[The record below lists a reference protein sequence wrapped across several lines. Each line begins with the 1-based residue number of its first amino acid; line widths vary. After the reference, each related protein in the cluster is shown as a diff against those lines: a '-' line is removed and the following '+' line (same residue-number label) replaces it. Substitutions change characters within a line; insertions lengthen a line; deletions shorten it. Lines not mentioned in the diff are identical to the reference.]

1 MSEPQKL
8 EGPLIQLKG
17 IEKRYQSGEQEV
29 TVLHPL
35 DLCIQAGEMV
45 AIVGASGS
53 GKSTLMN
60 LLGCLDRPSAGQ
72 YLFRGQDTARLDALA
87 LARLRCHH
95 FGFIFQRYH
104 LLPHLDATANV
115 EIPAVYAGTARAERQ
130 QRARALLS
138 RLGLA
143 DRSHHRP
150 GQLSGGQQQRV
161 SIARAL
167 ANGGEVIL
175 ADEPTGAL
183 DSHSGKEVMAILKEL
198 HAQGH
203 TIILVTHDM
212 AVANHADRII
222 TLRDGRVVEDSAQPA
237 KSADQA
243 GRIDTLRDGRVVED
257 SGQAAKSANHADRI
271 DTLRDERAAEENGQD
286 APAAQGTALPQAGV
300 TKAAGKPSK
309 GAIPPHI
316 APAKGSKLGWDR
328 YREAARMAVHAMLA
342 HRMRTFLTML
352 GIIIGIAAVV
362 SVVALG
368 QGARA
373 KVINDINAMG
383 TNTIDIFPGKDWG
396 DEKAASI
403 QTLNERDL
411 DALLGQPYLEGASP
425 QIATSGQ
432 LRYRNKTSTGNV
444 VGVGSDFFRV
454 KGMTLTQG
462 RLFDERD
469 IQSRTAVAVV
479 DGKTIE
485 SLLGKEDPVGQ
496 VVLVGTLPVR
506 IIGVVAQE
514 TGFGR
519 SSQSVSIWLPYSAVM
534 SRLISQNHFSQITIR
549 VKDGIQPA
557 LAEQAAVALLTQRH
571 GVKDFFTF
579 SSDSIIKSVEKTT
592 ATMTLLVS
600 AIAVISLIV
609 GGVGVMNIM
618 LVSVVERTR
627 EIGIRIAV
635 GARQSDILQQF
646 LIEAVMVSLL
656 GGLLG
661 IGLALLIGFVFSL
674 FVESFQMS
682 FSLFSILMAFG
693 CSSLIGILFGYLPAR
708 NAARLD
714 PVEALARE

>member
-1 MSEPQKL
+1 MSE
-8 EGPLIQLKG
+8 PLIQLKG
-17 IEKRYQSGEQEV
+17 IERRYQSGEQEV

-35 DLCIQAGEMV
+35 DLTIEAGEMI

-60 LLGCLDRPSAGQ
+60 LLGCLDRPSSGQ
-72 YLFRGQDTARLDALA
+72 YLFRGQDTATLDALS

-104 LLPHLDATANV
+104 LLPHLNAAANV
-115 EIPAVYAGTARAERQ
+115 EIPAVYAGTSRAERQ
-130 QRARALLS
+130 ARSQALLT
-138 RLGLA
+138 RLGLS
-143 DRSHHRP
+143 DRSHHTP
-150 GQLSGGQQQRV
+150 SQLSGGQQQRV

-183 DSHSGKEVMAILKEL
+183 DSQSGKEVMAILKEL

-212 AVANHADRII
+212 EVASHADRII
-222 TLRDGRVVEDSAQPA
+222 TLKDGRVQ
-237 KSADQA
+237 
-243 GRIDTLRDGRVVED
+243 ED
-257 SGQAAKSANHADRI
+257 SGRKPAAVPVTPTA
-271 DTLRDERAAEENGQD
+271 
-286 APAAQGTALPQAGV
+286 APAGKEGV
-300 TKAAGKPSK
+300 G
-309 GAIPPHI
+309 HD
-316 APAKGSKLGWDR
+316 WDR
-328 YREAARMAVHAMLA
+328 YREAARMALHAMLA

-373 KVINDINAMG
+373 KVIDQINAMG

-403 QTLNERDL
+403 QTLNKRDL

-425 QIATSGQ
+425 QIAAPGQ
-432 LRYRNKTSTGNV
+432 LRYRNKTSSGSI
-444 VGVGSDFFRV
+444 VGVGNDFFRV
-454 KGMTLTQG
+454 KGMKLTNG

-469 IQSRTAVAVV
+469 IQNRAAVAVV

-485 SLLGKEDPVGQ
+485 SLLGKQDPVGQ

-506 IIGVVAQE
+506 IIGVVEEE

-519 SSQSVSIWLPYSAVM
+519 SSQSVNVWLPYSAVM
-534 SRLISQNHFSQITIR
+534 SRLISQNHFSQLTIR
-549 VKDGIQPA
+549 VKDGVQPT
-557 LAEQAAVALLTQRH
+557 LAEQAAIELLTQRH

-656 GGLLG
+656 GGMLG
-661 IGLALLIGFVFSL
+661 VGVSLFIGLLFSL
-674 FVESFQMS
+674 FVESIQMH
-682 FSLFSILMAFG
+682 FSLFSILIAFG

>member
-1 MSEPQKL
+1 MSE
-8 EGPLIQLKG
+8 PLIQLKG
-17 IEKRYQSGEQEV
+17 IERRYQSGEQEV

-35 DLCIQAGEMV
+35 DLTIEAGEMI

-60 LLGCLDRPSAGQ
+60 LLGCLDRPSAGR
-72 YLFRGQDTARLDALA
+72 YLFRGQDTATLDALS

-104 LLPHLDATANV
+104 LLPHLNAAANV
-115 EIPAVYAGTARAERQ
+115 EIPAVYAGTSRPDRQARSQ
-130 QRARALLS
+130 ALLA
-138 RLGLA
+138 RLGLS
-143 DRSHHRP
+143 DRSHHTP

-183 DSHSGKEVMAILKEL
+183 DSQSGKEVMAILKEL

-212 AVANHADRII
+212 AVASHADRII
-222 TLRDGRVVEDSAQPA
+222 TLRDGRV
-237 KSADQA
+237 
-243 GRIDTLRDGRVVED
+243 LED
-257 SGQAAKSANHADRI
+257 SGKPATTTARLPAA
-271 DTLRDERAAEENGQD
+271 
-286 APAAQGTALPQAGV
+286 APAARVNGND
-300 TKAAGKPSK
+300 
-309 GAIPPHI
+309 
-316 APAKGSKLGWDR
+316 WDR
-328 YREAARMAVHAMLA
+328 YREAGRMALHAMLA

-373 KVINDINAMG
+373 KVVDQINAMG

-403 QTLNERDL
+403 QTLNKRDL
-411 DALLGQPYLEGASP
+411 DALLGQPYLEGGSP
-425 QIATSGQ
+425 QIASSGQ
-432 LRYRNKTSTGNV
+432 LRYRNKTSSGSI

-454 KGMTLTQG
+454 KGMKLTSG

-469 IQSRTAVAVV
+469 IQNRAAVAVV

-506 IIGVVAQE
+506 IIGVVEEE

-519 SSQSVSIWLPYSAVM
+519 SSQSVNVWLPYSAVM
-534 SRLISQNHFSQITIR
+534 SRLISQNHFSQLTIR
-549 VKDGIQPA
+549 VKDGVQPA
-557 LAEQAAVALLTQRH
+557 LAEQAAIELLTQRH

-656 GGLLG
+656 GGMLG
-661 IGLALLIGFVFSL
+661 VGVSLFIGLLFSL
-674 FVESFQMS
+674 FVESIQMQ

>member
-1 MSEPQKL
+1 MSEP
-8 EGPLIQLKG
+8 LIRLKG
-17 IEKRYQSGEQEV
+17 IERRYQSGEHEV

-35 DLCIQAGEMV
+35 DLAIDAGEMV

-60 LLGCLDRPSAGQ
+60 LLGCLDRPSRGQ
-72 YLFRGQDTARLDALA
+72 YLFRGQDTATLDALS

-104 LLPHLDATANV
+104 LLPHLDAAANV
-115 EIPAVYAGTARAERQ
+115 EIPAIYAGTARLDRQ
-130 QRARALLS
+130 ARARTLLT
-138 RLGLA
+138 RLGLQ

-183 DSHSGKEVMAILKEL
+183 DSQSGKEVMAILKEL

-212 AVANHADRII
+212 AVASHADRII
-222 TLRDGRVVEDSAQPA
+222 TLRDGRVVEDSGHRATDDNAASPSGAPA
-237 KSADQA
+237 HPLP
-243 GRIDTLRDGRVVED
+243 GDGSQLAPPPV
-257 SGQAAKSANHADRI
+257 
-271 DTLRDERAAEENGQD
+271 GQD
-286 APAAQGTALPQAGV
+286 AQGTG
-300 TKAAGKPSK
+300 AAVRTASR
-309 GAIPPHI
+309 
-316 APAKGSKLGWDR
+316 GWDR
-328 YREAARMAVHAMLA
+328 YREAGRMALHAMLA

-373 KVINDINAMG
+373 KVIDDINAMG

-432 LRYRNKTSTGNV
+432 LRYRNKTSSGSV
-444 VGVGSDFFRV
+444 IGVGNDFFRV

-462 RLFDERD
+462 RLLDERD
-469 IQSRTAVAVV
+469 IRNRTAVAVV

-485 SLLGKEDPVGQ
+485 SLLGQVDPVGQ

-506 IIGVVAQE
+506 IVGVVTQE

-519 SSQSVSIWLPYSAVM
+519 SSQSVNVWLPYSAVM
-534 SRLISQNHFSQITIR
+534 SRLLSQQHFTQITIR
-549 VKDGIQPA
+549 VKDGVQPA

-579 SSDSIIKSVEKTT
+579 SSDSIVKSVEKTT
-592 ATMTLLVS
+592 ATLTLLVS

-661 IGLALLIGFVFSL
+661 IGLALLIGALFSL
-674 FVESFQMS
+674 LVESFQMR

>member
-1 MSEPQKL
+1 MSEP
-8 EGPLIQLKG
+8 LIRLKG
-17 IEKRYQSGEQEV
+17 IERRYQSGEHEV

-35 DLCIQAGEMV
+35 DLAIDAGEMV

-60 LLGCLDRPSAGQ
+60 LLGCLDRPSGGQ
-72 YLFRGQDTARLDALA
+72 YLFRGQDTATLDALS

-104 LLPHLDATANV
+104 LLPHLDAAANV
-115 EIPAVYAGTARAERQ
+115 EIPAIYAGTARLDRQ
-130 QRARALLS
+130 ARARTLLT
-138 RLGLA
+138 RLGLQ

-183 DSHSGKEVMAILKEL
+183 DSQSGKEVMAILKEL

-212 AVANHADRII
+212 AVASHADRII
-222 TLRDGRVVEDSAQPA
+222 TLRDGRVVEDSGHRATDDNAASPSGAQAHPLP
-237 KSADQA
+237 
-243 GRIDTLRDGRVVED
+243 GDGSQLAPPSV
-257 SGQAAKSANHADRI
+257 
-271 DTLRDERAAEENGQD
+271 GQD
-286 APAAQGTALPQAGV
+286 AQSTGAAVRTA
-300 TKAAGKPSK
+300 SR
-309 GAIPPHI
+309 
-316 APAKGSKLGWDR
+316 GWDR
-328 YREAARMAVHAMLA
+328 YREAGRMALHAMLA

-373 KVINDINAMG
+373 KVIDDINAMG

-432 LRYRNKTSTGNV
+432 LRYRNKTSSGSV
-444 VGVGSDFFRV
+444 IGVGNDFFRV

-462 RLFDERD
+462 RLLDERD
-469 IQSRTAVAVV
+469 IRNRTAVAVV

-485 SLLGKEDPVGQ
+485 SLLGKVDPVGQ

-506 IIGVVAQE
+506 IVGVVTQE

-519 SSQSVSIWLPYSAVM
+519 SSQSVNVWLPYSAVM
-534 SRLISQNHFSQITIR
+534 SRLLSQQHFTQITIR
-549 VKDGIQPA
+549 VKDGVQPA

-579 SSDSIIKSVEKTT
+579 SSDSIVKSVEKTT
-592 ATMTLLVS
+592 ATLTLLVS

-661 IGLALLIGFVFSL
+661 IGLALLIGALFSL
-674 FVESFQMS
+674 LVESFQMR

>member
-1 MSEPQKL
+1 MSEP
-8 EGPLIQLKG
+8 LIRLKG
-17 IEKRYQSGEQEV
+17 IERRYQSGEHEV

-35 DLCIQAGEMV
+35 DLAIDAGEMV

-60 LLGCLDRPSAGQ
+60 LLGCLDRPSGGQ
-72 YLFRGQDTARLDALA
+72 YLFRGQDTATLNALS

-104 LLPHLDATANV
+104 LLPHLDAAANV
-115 EIPAVYAGTARAERQ
+115 EIPAIYAGTARLDRQ
-130 QRARALLS
+130 ARARTLLT
-138 RLGLA
+138 RLGLQ

-183 DSHSGKEVMAILKEL
+183 DSQSGKEVMAILKEL

-212 AVANHADRII
+212 AVASHADRII
-222 TLRDGRVVEDSAQPA
+222 TLRDGRVVEDSGHRATDDNAPSPSPSGAPA
-237 KSADQA
+237 HPLP
-243 GRIDTLRDGRVVED
+243 GDGSQLAPPPV
-257 SGQAAKSANHADRI
+257 
-271 DTLRDERAAEENGQD
+271 GQD
-286 APAAQGTALPQAGV
+286 AQGTG
-300 TKAAGKPSK
+300 AAVRTASR
-309 GAIPPHI
+309 
-316 APAKGSKLGWDR
+316 GWDR
-328 YREAARMAVHAMLA
+328 YREAGRMALHAMLA

-373 KVINDINAMG
+373 KVIDDINAMG

-432 LRYRNKTSTGNV
+432 LRYRNKTSSGSV
-444 VGVGSDFFRV
+444 IGVGNDFFRV

-462 RLFDERD
+462 RLLDERD
-469 IQSRTAVAVV
+469 IRNRTAVAVV

-485 SLLGKEDPVGQ
+485 SLLGKVDPVGQ

-506 IIGVVAQE
+506 IVGVVTQE

-519 SSQSVSIWLPYSAVM
+519 SSQSVNVWLPYSAVM
-534 SRLISQNHFSQITIR
+534 SRLLSQQHFTQITIR
-549 VKDGIQPA
+549 VKDGVQPA

-579 SSDSIIKSVEKTT
+579 SSDSIVKSVEKTT
-592 ATMTLLVS
+592 ATLTLLVS

-661 IGLALLIGFVFSL
+661 IGLALLIGALFSL
-674 FVESFQMS
+674 LVESFQMR

>member
-1 MSEPQKL
+1 MSEP
-8 EGPLIQLKG
+8 LIRLKG
-17 IEKRYQSGEQEV
+17 IERRYQSGEHEV

-35 DLCIQAGEMV
+35 DLAIDAGEMV

-60 LLGCLDRPSAGQ
+60 LLGCLDHPSGGQ
-72 YLFRGQDTARLDALA
+72 YLFRGQDTATLDALS

-104 LLPHLDATANV
+104 LLPHLDAAANV
-115 EIPAVYAGTARAERQ
+115 EIPAIYAGTARLDRQ
-130 QRARALLS
+130 ARARTLLT
-138 RLGLA
+138 RLGLQ

-183 DSHSGKEVMAILKEL
+183 DSQSGKEVMAILKEL

-212 AVANHADRII
+212 AVASHADRII
-222 TLRDGRVVEDSAQPA
+222 TLRDGRVVEDSGHRATDDNAASPSGAPA
-237 KSADQA
+237 HPLP
-243 GRIDTLRDGRVVED
+243 GDG
-257 SGQAAKSANHADRI
+257 SQLAAPSV
-271 DTLRDERAAEENGQD
+271 GQD
-286 APAAQGTALPQAGV
+286 AQGTG
-300 TKAAGKPSK
+300 AAVRTASR
-309 GAIPPHI
+309 
-316 APAKGSKLGWDR
+316 GWDR
-328 YREAARMAVHAMLA
+328 YREAGRMALHAMLA

-373 KVINDINAMG
+373 KVIDDINAMG

-432 LRYRNKTSTGNV
+432 LRYRNKTSSGSV
-444 VGVGSDFFRV
+444 IGVGNDFFRV

-462 RLFDERD
+462 RLLDERD
-469 IQSRTAVAVV
+469 IRNRTAVAVV

-485 SLLGKEDPVGQ
+485 SLLGQVDPVGQ

-506 IIGVVAQE
+506 IVGVVTQE

-519 SSQSVSIWLPYSAVM
+519 SSQSVNVWLPYSAVM
-534 SRLISQNHFSQITIR
+534 SRLLSQQHFTQITIR
-549 VKDGIQPA
+549 VKDGVQPA

-579 SSDSIIKSVEKTT
+579 SSDSIVKSVEKTT
-592 ATMTLLVS
+592 ATLTLLVS

-661 IGLALLIGFVFSL
+661 IGLALLIGALFSL
-674 FVESFQMS
+674 LVESFQMR

>member
-1 MSEPQKL
+1 MSEP
-8 EGPLIQLKG
+8 LIRLKG
-17 IEKRYQSGEQEV
+17 IERRYQSGEHEV

-35 DLCIQAGEMV
+35 DLAIDAGEMV

-60 LLGCLDRPSAGQ
+60 LLGCLDHPSGGQ
-72 YLFRGQDTARLDALA
+72 YLFRGQDTATLDALS

-104 LLPHLDATANV
+104 LLPHLDAAANV
-115 EIPAVYAGTARAERQ
+115 EIPAIYAGTARLDRQ
-130 QRARALLS
+130 ARARTLLT
-138 RLGLA
+138 RLGLQ

-183 DSHSGKEVMAILKEL
+183 DSQSGKEVMAILKEL

-212 AVANHADRII
+212 AVASHADRII
-222 TLRDGRVVEDSAQPA
+222 TLRDGRVVEDSGHRATDDNAASPSGAPA
-237 KSADQA
+237 HPLP
-243 GRIDTLRDGRVVED
+243 GDG
-257 SGQAAKSANHADRI
+257 SQLAAPSV
-271 DTLRDERAAEENGQD
+271 GQD
-286 APAAQGTALPQAGV
+286 AHGTGAAVRTA
-300 TKAAGKPSK
+300 SR
-309 GAIPPHI
+309 
-316 APAKGSKLGWDR
+316 GWDR
-328 YREAARMAVHAMLA
+328 YREAGRMALHAMLA

-373 KVINDINAMG
+373 KVIDDINAMG

-432 LRYRNKTSTGNV
+432 LRYRNKTSSGSV
-444 VGVGSDFFRV
+444 IGVGNDFFRV

-462 RLFDERD
+462 RLLDERD
-469 IQSRTAVAVV
+469 IRNRTAVAVV

-485 SLLGKEDPVGQ
+485 SLLGQVDPVGQ

-506 IIGVVAQE
+506 IVGVVTQE

-519 SSQSVSIWLPYSAVM
+519 SSQSVNVWLPYSAVM
-534 SRLISQNHFSQITIR
+534 SRLLSQQHFTQITIR
-549 VKDGIQPA
+549 VKDGVQPA

-579 SSDSIIKSVEKTT
+579 SSDSIVKSVEKTT
-592 ATMTLLVS
+592 ATLTLLVS

-661 IGLALLIGFVFSL
+661 IGLALLIGALFSL
-674 FVESFQMS
+674 LVESFQMR

>member
-1 MSEPQKL
+1 MSK
-8 EGPLIQLKG
+8 PLIQLKG
-17 IEKRYQSGEQEV
+17 IERRYQSGEQEV

-35 DLCIQAGEMV
+35 DLTIEAGEMI

-72 YLFRGQDTARLDALA
+72 YLFRGQDTATLDALS

-104 LLPHLDATANV
+104 LLPHLNAAANV
-115 EIPAVYAGTARAERQ
+115 EIPAVYAGTSRPDRQARSN
-130 QRARALLS
+130 ALLT
-138 RLGLA
+138 RLGLS
-143 DRSHHRP
+143 DRSHHTP

-183 DSHSGKEVMAILKEL
+183 DSQSGKEVMAILKEL

-212 AVANHADRII
+212 AVASHADRII
-222 TLRDGRVVEDSAQPA
+222 TLRDGRV
-237 KSADQA
+237 
-243 GRIDTLRDGRVVED
+243 LED
-257 SGQAAKSANHADRI
+257 SGKPATTTARLPAVS
-271 DTLRDERAAEENGQD
+271 
-286 APAAQGTALPQAGV
+286 PAARASGND
-300 TKAAGKPSK
+300 
-309 GAIPPHI
+309 
-316 APAKGSKLGWDR
+316 WDR
-328 YREAARMAVHAMLA
+328 YREAGRMALHAMLA

-373 KVINDINAMG
+373 KVVDQINAMG

-403 QTLNERDL
+403 QTLNKRDL

-425 QIATSGQ
+425 QIASSGQ
-432 LRYRNKTSTGNV
+432 LRYRNKTSSGSI

-454 KGMTLTQG
+454 KGMKLTSG

-469 IQSRTAVAVV
+469 IQNRAAVAVV

-506 IIGVVAQE
+506 IIGVVEEE

-519 SSQSVSIWLPYSAVM
+519 SSQSVNVWLPYSAVM
-534 SRLISQNHFSQITIR
+534 SRLISQNHFSQLTIR
-549 VKDGIQPA
+549 VKDGVQPA
-557 LAEQAAVALLTQRH
+557 LAEQAAIELLTQRH

-656 GGLLG
+656 GGMLG
-661 IGLALLIGFVFSL
+661 VGVSLFIGLLFSL
-674 FVESFQMS
+674 FVESIQMQ

>member
-1 MSEPQKL
+1 MSEP
-8 EGPLIQLKG
+8 LIRLKG
-17 IEKRYQSGEQEV
+17 IERRYPSGEHEV

-35 DLCIQAGEMV
+35 DLAIDAGEMV

-60 LLGCLDRPSAGQ
+60 LLGCLDRPSGGQ
-72 YLFRGQDTARLDALA
+72 YLFRGQDTATLDALS

-104 LLPHLDATANV
+104 LLPHLDAAANV
-115 EIPAVYAGTARAERQ
+115 EIPAIYAGTARLDRQ
-130 QRARALLS
+130 ARARTLLT
-138 RLGLA
+138 RLGLQ

-183 DSHSGKEVMAILKEL
+183 DSQSGKEVMAILKEL

-212 AVANHADRII
+212 AVASHADRII
-222 TLRDGRVVEDSAQPA
+222 TLRDGRVVEDSGHRATDDNAASPSGAPA
-237 KSADQA
+237 HPLP
-243 GRIDTLRDGRVVED
+243 GDG
-257 SGQAAKSANHADRI
+257 SQLAAPSV
-271 DTLRDERAAEENGQD
+271 GQD
-286 APAAQGTALPQAGV
+286 AQGTG
-300 TKAAGKPSK
+300 AAVRTASR
-309 GAIPPHI
+309 
-316 APAKGSKLGWDR
+316 GWDR
-328 YREAARMAVHAMLA
+328 YREAGRMALHAMLA

-373 KVINDINAMG
+373 KVIDDINAMG

-432 LRYRNKTSTGNV
+432 LRYRNKTSSGSV
-444 VGVGSDFFRV
+444 IGVGNDFFRV

-462 RLFDERD
+462 RLLDERD
-469 IQSRTAVAVV
+469 IRNRTAVAVV

-485 SLLGKEDPVGQ
+485 SLLGKVDPVGQ

-506 IIGVVAQE
+506 IVGVVTQE

-519 SSQSVSIWLPYSAVM
+519 SSQSVNVWLPYSAVM
-534 SRLISQNHFSQITIR
+534 SRLLSQQHFTQITIR
-549 VKDGIQPA
+549 VKDGVQPA

-579 SSDSIIKSVEKTT
+579 SSDSIVKSVEKTT
-592 ATMTLLVS
+592 ATLTLLVS

-661 IGLALLIGFVFSL
+661 IGLALLIGALFSL
-674 FVESFQMS
+674 LVESFQMR

>member
-1 MSEPQKL
+1 MSE
-8 EGPLIQLKG
+8 PLIQLKG
-17 IEKRYQSGEQEV
+17 IERRYQSGEQEV

-35 DLCIQAGEMV
+35 DLVIEAGEMI

-60 LLGCLDRPSAGQ
+60 LLGCLDRPSGGQ
-72 YLFRGQDTARLDALA
+72 YLFRGEDTATLDALA

-104 LLPHLDATANV
+104 LLPHLDAAANV
-115 EIPAVYAGTARAERQ
+115 EIPAIYAGTGRHDRQARARQ
-130 QRARALLS
+130 LLG

-143 DRSHHRP
+143 ERSHHTP

-183 DSHSGKEVMAILKEL
+183 DSQSGKEVMAILKEL
-198 HAQGH
+198 HQQGH

-212 AVANHADRII
+212 EVASHADRII
-222 TLRDGRVVEDSAQPA
+222 TLKDGRVQ
-237 KSADQA
+237 
-243 GRIDTLRDGRVVED
+243 ED
-257 SGQAAKSANHADRI
+257 SGRKVAGNQPVLNV
-271 DTLRDERAAEENGQD
+271 Q
-286 APAAQGTALPQAGV
+286 PAAGE
-300 TKAAGKPSK
+300 
-309 GAIPPHI
+309 GA
-316 APAKGSKLGWDR
+316 SYDWDR
-328 YREAARMAVHAMLA
+328 YREAGRMAVHAMLA

-368 QGARA
+368 QGART
-373 KVINDINAMG
+373 KVIDQINAMG
-383 TNTIDIFPGKDWG
+383 TNTIEIFPGKGWG
-396 DEKAASI
+396 DEKMASI
-403 QTLNERDL
+403 QTLNKGDL
-411 DALLGQPYLEGASP
+411 DALLGQPYLAGASP
-425 QIATSGQ
+425 EIASPGQ
-432 LRYRNKTSTGNV
+432 LRYRNKTSSGSVTGVSN
-444 VGVGSDFFRV
+444 DYFKV
-454 KGMTLTQG
+454 KGMTLVSG
-462 RLFDERD
+462 RLLEWQD
-469 IQSRTAVAVV
+469 IQQRAAVAVV
-479 DGKTIE
+479 DKKSIG
-485 SLLGKEDPVGQ
+485 SLLGKDDPVGK
-496 VVLVGTLPVR
+496 VVMVGTLPVR
-506 IIGVVAQE
+506 IIGVVSQE
-514 TGFGR
+514 TGFGP
-519 SSQSVSIWLPYSAVM
+519 SSQSVNVWLPYSAVM
-534 SRLISQNHFSQITIR
+534 SRLISQHHFSQLTIR

-557 LAEQAAVALLTQRH
+557 LAEQAVIELLTKRH

-592 ATMTLLVS
+592 ATMTLMVS
-600 AIAVISLIV
+600 AIALISLIV

-627 EIGIRIAV
+627 EIGIRMAV

-656 GGLLG
+656 GGICGVGLSLG
-661 IGLALLIGFVFSL
+661 IGMLFSL
-674 FVESFQMS
+674 LVDSIKMQ

-714 PVEALARE
+714 PVVALARE

>member
-1 MSEPQKL
+1 MSE
-8 EGPLIQLKG
+8 PLIQLKG
-17 IEKRYQSGEQEV
+17 IERRYQSGEHEV

-35 DLCIQAGEMV
+35 DLTIAAGEMV

-60 LLGCLDRPSAGQ
+60 LLGCLDRPSGGQ
-72 YLFRGQDTARLDALA
+72 YLFRGQDTAGLDALA

-104 LLPHLDATANV
+104 LLPHLDAAANV
-115 EIPAVYAGTARAERQ
+115 EIPAIYAGTSRPERQ
-130 QRARALLS
+130 IRARTLLT
-138 RLGLA
+138 RLGLS

-198 HAQGH
+198 HEQGH

-212 AVANHADRII
+212 AVANHANRII
-222 TLRDGRVVEDSAQPA
+222 TLRDGRVVEDSGQPA
-237 KSADQA
+237 ASPVISASQAHGEESQQIPQAAVDQVSSDLPRPA
-243 GRIDTLRDGRVVED
+243 AGQEAPDPAPGRI
-257 SGQAAKSANHADRI
+257 A
-271 DTLRDERAAEENGQD
+271 
-286 APAAQGTALPQAGV
+286 TASVARR
-300 TKAAGKPSK
+300 
-309 GAIPPHI
+309 
-316 APAKGSKLGWDR
+316 GSQGWDR
-328 YREAARMAVHAMLA
+328 YREAGRMALHAMLA

-373 KVINDINAMG
+373 KVIDDINAMG

-432 LRYRNKTSTGNV
+432 LRYRNKTSSGSV
-444 VGVGSDFFRV
+444 LGVGSDFFRV

-462 RLFDERD
+462 RLLDERD
-469 IQSRTAVAVV
+469 IRSRTAVAVV
-479 DGKTIE
+479 DGKTIT
-485 SLLGKEDPVGQ
+485 SLLGKTDPVGQ

-506 IIGVVAQE
+506 IVGVVSQE

-519 SSQSVSIWLPYSAVM
+519 SSQSVNVWLPYSAVM
-534 SRLISQNHFSQITIR
+534 SRLISQSHFSQITIR
-549 VKDGIQPA
+549 VKDGVQPA

-579 SSDSIIKSVEKTT
+579 SSDSIVKSVEKTT
-592 ATMTLLVS
+592 ATLTLLVS

-656 GGLLG
+656 GGMLG
-661 IGLALLIGFVFSL
+661 VGVSLLIGLLFSL
-674 FVESFQMS
+674 FVESIQMQ

>member
-1 MSEPQKL
+1 MSE
-8 EGPLIQLKG
+8 PLIQLKG
-17 IEKRYQSGEQEV
+17 IERRYQSGEQEV
-29 TVLHPL
+29 TVLHPF
-35 DLCIQAGEMV
+35 DLAIKAGEMI

-60 LLGCLDRPSAGQ
+60 LLGCLDRPSSGQ
-72 YLFRGQDTARLDALA
+72 YLFRGQDTATLDALS

-104 LLPHLDATANV
+104 LLPHLNAAANV
-115 EIPAVYAGTARAERQ
+115 EIPAVYAGTPRAERQ
-130 QRARALLS
+130 ARSQALLA
-138 RLGLA
+138 RLGLSE
-143 DRSHHRP
+143 RSHHTP
-150 GQLSGGQQQRV
+150 SQLSGGQQQRV

-183 DSHSGKEVMAILKEL
+183 DSQSGKEVMAILREL

-212 AVANHADRII
+212 EVASHADRII
-222 TLRDGRVVEDSAQPA
+222 TLKDGRVQD
-237 KSADQA
+237 
-243 GRIDTLRDGRVVED
+243 D
-257 SGQAAKSANHADRI
+257 SGRKPAASPV
-271 DTLRDERAAEENGQD
+271 TLTA
-286 APAAQGTALPQAGV
+286 APAGKEGAG
-300 TKAAGKPSK
+300 
-309 GAIPPHI
+309 HD
-316 APAKGSKLGWDR
+316 WDR
-328 YREAARMAVHAMLA
+328 YREAARMALHAMLA

-373 KVINDINAMG
+373 KVIDQINAMG

-403 QTLNERDL
+403 QTLNKRDL

-425 QIATSGQ
+425 QIAASGQ
-432 LRYRNKTSTGNV
+432 LRYRNKTNSGSI

-454 KGMTLTQG
+454 KGMKLTNG

-469 IQSRTAVAVV
+469 IQNRTAVAVV

-485 SLLGKEDPVGQ
+485 SLLGKQDPVGQ

-506 IIGVVAQE
+506 IVGVVEEE

-519 SSQSVSIWLPYSAVM
+519 SSQSVNVWLPYSAVM
-534 SRLISQNHFSQITIR
+534 SRLISQNHFSQLTIR
-549 VKDGIQPA
+549 VKDGVQPA
-557 LAEQAAVALLTQRH
+557 LAEQAAIELLTQRH

-656 GGLLG
+656 GGMLG
-661 IGLALLIGFVFSL
+661 VGVSLFIGLLFSL
-674 FVESFQMS
+674 FVESIQMH

>member
-1 MSEPQKL
+1 M
-8 EGPLIQLKG
+8 IQLKG
-17 IEKRYQSGEQEV
+17 IERRYQSGEQEV

-35 DLCIQAGEMV
+35 DLTIEAGEMI

-60 LLGCLDRPSAGQ
+60 LLGCLDRPSSGQ
-72 YLFRGQDTARLDALA
+72 YLFRGQDTATLDALS

-104 LLPHLDATANV
+104 LLPHLNAAANV
-115 EIPAVYAGTARAERQ
+115 EIPAVYAGTSRAERQ
-130 QRARALLS
+130 ARSQALLT
-138 RLGLA
+138 RLGLS
-143 DRSHHRP
+143 DRSHHTP
-150 GQLSGGQQQRV
+150 SQLSGGQQQRV

-183 DSHSGKEVMAILKEL
+183 DSQSGKEVMAILKEL
-198 HAQGH
+198 HTQGH

-212 AVANHADRII
+212 EVASHADRII
-222 TLRDGRVVEDSAQPA
+222 TLKDGRVQ
-237 KSADQA
+237 
-243 GRIDTLRDGRVVED
+243 ED
-257 SGQAAKSANHADRI
+257 SGRKPAAVPL
-271 DTLRDERAAEENGQD
+271 TPTT
-286 APAAQGTALPQAGV
+286 APASKEGAG
-300 TKAAGKPSK
+300 
-309 GAIPPHI
+309 HD
-316 APAKGSKLGWDR
+316 WDR
-328 YREAARMAVHAMLA
+328 YREAARMALHAMLA

-373 KVINDINAMG
+373 KVIDQINAMG

-396 DEKAASI
+396 DEKTASI
-403 QTLNERDL
+403 QTLNKRDL

-425 QIATSGQ
+425 QIAAPGQ
-432 LRYRNKTSTGNV
+432 LRYRNKTSSGSI
-444 VGVGSDFFRV
+444 VGVGNDFFRV
-454 KGMTLTQG
+454 KGMKLTNG

-469 IQSRTAVAVV
+469 IQNRAAVAVV

-485 SLLGKEDPVGQ
+485 SLLGKQDPVGQ

-506 IIGVVAQE
+506 IIGVVEEE

-519 SSQSVSIWLPYSAVM
+519 SSQSVNVWLPYSAVM
-534 SRLISQNHFSQITIR
+534 SRLISQNHFSQLTIR
-549 VKDGIQPA
+549 VKDGVQPA
-557 LAEQAAVALLTQRH
+557 LAEQAAIELLTQRH

-656 GGLLG
+656 GGMLG
-661 IGLALLIGFVFSL
+661 VGVSLFIGLLFSL
-674 FVESFQMS
+674 FVESIQMH

>member
-1 MSEPQKL
+1 MSE
-8 EGPLIQLKG
+8 PLIQLKG
-17 IEKRYQSGEQEV
+17 IERRYQSGEQEV

-35 DLCIQAGEMV
+35 DLTIEAGEMI

-60 LLGCLDRPSAGQ
+60 LLGCLDRPSSGQ
-72 YLFRGQDTARLDALA
+72 YLFRGQDTATLDALS

-104 LLPHLDATANV
+104 LLPHLNAAANV
-115 EIPAVYAGTARAERQ
+115 EIPAVYAGTPRAERQ
-130 QRARALLS
+130 ARSLALLT
-138 RLGLA
+138 RLGLS
-143 DRSHHRP
+143 DRSHHTP
-150 GQLSGGQQQRV
+150 SQLSGGQQQRV

-183 DSHSGKEVMAILKEL
+183 DSQSGKEVMAILKEL

-212 AVANHADRII
+212 EVASHADRII
-222 TLRDGRVVEDSAQPA
+222 TLKDGRVQ
-237 KSADQA
+237 
-243 GRIDTLRDGRVVED
+243 ED
-257 SGQAAKSANHADRI
+257 SGRKPAAVPVTPTA
-271 DTLRDERAAEENGQD
+271 
-286 APAAQGTALPQAGV
+286 APASKEGAG
-300 TKAAGKPSK
+300 
-309 GAIPPHI
+309 HD
-316 APAKGSKLGWDR
+316 WDR
-328 YREAARMAVHAMLA
+328 YREAARMALHAMLA

-373 KVINDINAMG
+373 KVIDQINAMG

-403 QTLNERDL
+403 QTLNKRDL

-425 QIATSGQ
+425 QIAAPGQ
-432 LRYRNKTSTGNV
+432 LRYRNKTSSGSI
-444 VGVGSDFFRV
+444 VGVGNDFFRV
-454 KGMTLTQG
+454 KGMKLTNG

-469 IQSRTAVAVV
+469 IQNRAAVAVV

-485 SLLGKEDPVGQ
+485 SLLGKQDPVGQ

-506 IIGVVAQE
+506 IIGVVEEE

-519 SSQSVSIWLPYSAVM
+519 SSQSVNVWLPYSAVM
-534 SRLISQNHFSQITIR
+534 SRLISQNHFSQLTIR
-549 VKDGIQPA
+549 VKDGVQPA
-557 LAEQAAVALLTQRH
+557 LAEQAAIELLTQRH

-656 GGLLG
+656 GGMLG
-661 IGLALLIGFVFSL
+661 VGVSLFIGLLFSL
-674 FVESFQMS
+674 FVESIQMH

>member
-1 MSEPQKL
+1 MSEP
-8 EGPLIQLKG
+8 LIRLKG
-17 IEKRYQSGEQEV
+17 IERRYQSGEHEV

-35 DLCIQAGEMV
+35 DLAIDAGEMV

-60 LLGCLDRPSAGQ
+60 LLGCLDHPSGGQ
-72 YLFRGQDTARLDALA
+72 YLFRGQDTATLDALS

-104 LLPHLDATANV
+104 LLPHLDAAANV
-115 EIPAVYAGTARAERQ
+115 EIPAIYAGTARLDRQ
-130 QRARALLS
+130 ARARTLLT
-138 RLGLA
+138 RLGLQ

-183 DSHSGKEVMAILKEL
+183 DSQSGKEVMAILKEL

-212 AVANHADRII
+212 AVASHADRII
-222 TLRDGRVVEDSAQPA
+222 TLRDGRVVEDSGHRATDDNAPSPSPSGAPA
-237 KSADQA
+237 HPLP
-243 GRIDTLRDGRVVED
+243 GDG
-257 SGQAAKSANHADRI
+257 SQLAAPSV
-271 DTLRDERAAEENGQD
+271 GQD
-286 APAAQGTALPQAGV
+286 AQGTG
-300 TKAAGKPSK
+300 AAVRTASR
-309 GAIPPHI
+309 
-316 APAKGSKLGWDR
+316 GWDR
-328 YREAARMAVHAMLA
+328 YREAGRMALHAMLA

-373 KVINDINAMG
+373 KVIDDINAMG

-432 LRYRNKTSTGNV
+432 LRYRNKTSSGSV
-444 VGVGSDFFRV
+444 IGVGNDFFRV

-462 RLFDERD
+462 RLLDERD
-469 IQSRTAVAVV
+469 IRNRTAVAVV

-485 SLLGKEDPVGQ
+485 SLLGQVDPVGQ

-506 IIGVVAQE
+506 IVGVVTQE

-519 SSQSVSIWLPYSAVM
+519 SSQSVNVWLPYSAVM
-534 SRLISQNHFSQITIR
+534 SRLLSQQHFTQITIR
-549 VKDGIQPA
+549 VKDGVQPA

-579 SSDSIIKSVEKTT
+579 SSDSIVKSVEKTT
-592 ATMTLLVS
+592 ATLTLLVS

-661 IGLALLIGFVFSL
+661 IGLALLIGALFSL
-674 FVESFQMS
+674 LVESFQMR

>member
-1 MSEPQKL
+1 MSE
-8 EGPLIQLKG
+8 PLIQLKG
-17 IEKRYQSGEQEV
+17 IERRYQSGEQEV

-35 DLCIQAGEMV
+35 DLVIEAGEMI

-60 LLGCLDRPSAGQ
+60 LLGSLDRPSGGQ
-72 YLFRGQDTARLDALA
+72 YLFRGEDTATLDALA

-104 LLPHLDATANV
+104 LLPHLDAAANV
-115 EIPAVYAGTARAERQ
+115 EIPAIYAGTSRHDRQARARQ
-130 QRARALLS
+130 LLG

-143 DRSHHRP
+143 ERSHHTP

-183 DSHSGKEVMAILKEL
+183 DSQSGKEVMAILKEL
-198 HAQGH
+198 HQQGH

-212 AVANHADRII
+212 EVASHADRII
-222 TLRDGRVVEDSAQPA
+222 TLKDGRVQ
-237 KSADQA
+237 
-243 GRIDTLRDGRVVED
+243 ED
-257 SGQAAKSANHADRI
+257 SGRKVAGNQPVLNV
-271 DTLRDERAAEENGQD
+271 Q
-286 APAAQGTALPQAGV
+286 PAAGE
-300 TKAAGKPSK
+300 
-309 GAIPPHI
+309 GA
-316 APAKGSKLGWDR
+316 SYDWDR
-328 YREAARMAVHAMLA
+328 YREAGRMAVHAMLA

-368 QGARA
+368 QGART
-373 KVINDINAMG
+373 KVIDQINAMG
-383 TNTIDIFPGKDWG
+383 TNTIEIFPGKGWG
-396 DEKAASI
+396 DEKMASI
-403 QTLNERDL
+403 QTLNKGDL
-411 DALLGQPYLEGASP
+411 DALLGQPYLAGASP
-425 QIATSGQ
+425 EIASPGQ
-432 LRYRNKTSTGNV
+432 LRYRNKTSSGSVTGVSN
-444 VGVGSDFFRV
+444 DYFKV
-454 KGMTLTQG
+454 KGMTLVSG
-462 RLFDERD
+462 RLLEWQD
-469 IQSRTAVAVV
+469 IQQRAAVAVV
-479 DGKTIE
+479 DKKSIG
-485 SLLGKEDPVGQ
+485 SLLGKDDPVGK
-496 VVLVGTLPVR
+496 VVMVGTLPVR
-506 IIGVVAQE
+506 IIGVVSQE
-514 TGFGR
+514 TGFGP
-519 SSQSVSIWLPYSAVM
+519 SSQSVNVWLPYSAVM
-534 SRLISQNHFSQITIR
+534 SRLISQHHFSQLTIR

-557 LAEQAAVALLTQRH
+557 LAEQAVIELLTKRH

-592 ATMTLLVS
+592 ATMTLMVS
-600 AIAVISLIV
+600 AIALISLIV

-627 EIGIRIAV
+627 EIGIRMAV

-656 GGLLG
+656 GGICGVGLSLG
-661 IGLALLIGFVFSL
+661 IGMLFSL
-674 FVESFQMS
+674 LVDSIKMQ

-714 PVEALARE
+714 PVVALARE

>member
-1 MSEPQKL
+1 MSE
-8 EGPLIQLKG
+8 PLIQLKG
-17 IEKRYQSGEQEV
+17 IERRYQSGEQEV

-35 DLCIQAGEMV
+35 DLVIEAGEMI

-60 LLGCLDRPSAGQ
+60 LLGCLDRPSGGQ
-72 YLFRGQDTARLDALA
+72 YLFRGEDTATLDALA

-104 LLPHLDATANV
+104 LLPHLDAAANV
-115 EIPAVYAGTARAERQ
+115 EIPAIYAGTSRHDRQARARQ
-130 QRARALLS
+130 LLG

-143 DRSHHRP
+143 ERSHHTP

-183 DSHSGKEVMAILKEL
+183 DSQSGKEVMAILKEL
-198 HAQGH
+198 HQQGH

-212 AVANHADRII
+212 EVASHADRII
-222 TLRDGRVVEDSAQPA
+222 TLKDGRVQ
-237 KSADQA
+237 
-243 GRIDTLRDGRVVED
+243 ED
-257 SGQAAKSANHADRI
+257 SGRKVAANQPV
-271 DTLRDERAAEENGQD
+271 LNVP
-286 APAAQGTALPQAGV
+286 PAAGE
-300 TKAAGKPSK
+300 
-309 GAIPPHI
+309 GA
-316 APAKGSKLGWDR
+316 SYDWDR
-328 YREAARMAVHAMLA
+328 YREAGRMAVHAMLA

-368 QGARA
+368 QGART
-373 KVINDINAMG
+373 KVIDQINAMG
-383 TNTIDIFPGKDWG
+383 TNTIEIFPGKGWG
-396 DEKAASI
+396 DEKMASI
-403 QTLNERDL
+403 QTLNQGDL
-411 DALLGQPYLEGASP
+411 DALQGQPYLAGASP
-425 QIATSGQ
+425 EIASPGQ
-432 LRYRNKTSTGNV
+432 LRYRNKTSSGSVTGVSN
-444 VGVGSDFFRV
+444 DYFKV
-454 KGMTLTQG
+454 KGMTLVNG
-462 RLFDERD
+462 RLLEWQD
-469 IQSRTAVAVV
+469 IQQRAAVAVV
-479 DGKTIE
+479 DKKSIG
-485 SLLGKEDPVGQ
+485 SLLGKDDPVGK
-496 VVLVGTLPVR
+496 VVMVGTLPVR
-506 IIGVVAQE
+506 IIGVVSQE
-514 TGFGR
+514 TGFGP
-519 SSQSVSIWLPYSAVM
+519 SSQSVNVWLPYSAVM
-534 SRLISQNHFSQITIR
+534 SRLISQHHFSQLTIR

-557 LAEQAAVALLTQRH
+557 LAEQAVIELLTKRH

-592 ATMTLLVS
+592 ATMTLMVS
-600 AIAVISLIV
+600 AIALISLIV

-627 EIGIRIAV
+627 EIGIRMAV

-656 GGLLG
+656 GGICGVGLSLG
-661 IGLALLIGFVFSL
+661 IGMLFSL
-674 FVESFQMS
+674 LVDSIKMQ

-714 PVEALARE
+714 PVVALARE

>member
-1 MSEPQKL
+1 M
-8 EGPLIQLKG
+8 IQLKG
-17 IEKRYQSGEQEV
+17 IERRYQSGEQEV

-35 DLCIQAGEMV
+35 DLTIEAGEMI

-60 LLGCLDRPSAGQ
+60 LLGCLDRPSSGQ
-72 YLFRGQDTARLDALA
+72 YLFRGQDTATLDALS

-104 LLPHLDATANV
+104 LLPHLNAAANV
-115 EIPAVYAGTARAERQ
+115 EIPAVYAGTPRAERQ
-130 QRARALLS
+130 ARSQALLT
-138 RLGLA
+138 RLGLS
-143 DRSHHRP
+143 DRSHHTP
-150 GQLSGGQQQRV
+150 SQLSGGQQQRV

-183 DSHSGKEVMAILKEL
+183 DSQSGKEVMAILKEL

-212 AVANHADRII
+212 EVANHADRII
-222 TLRDGRVVEDSAQPA
+222 TLKDGRVQ
-237 KSADQA
+237 
-243 GRIDTLRDGRVVED
+243 ED
-257 SGQAAKSANHADRI
+257 SGRKPAAVPVTPTA
-271 DTLRDERAAEENGQD
+271 
-286 APAAQGTALPQAGV
+286 APAGKEGAG
-300 TKAAGKPSK
+300 
-309 GAIPPHI
+309 H
-316 APAKGSKLGWDR
+316 GWDR
-328 YREAARMAVHAMLA
+328 YREAARMALHAMLA

-373 KVINDINAMG
+373 KVIDQINAMG

-403 QTLNERDL
+403 QTLNKSDL

-425 QIATSGQ
+425 QIAASGQ
-432 LRYRNKTSTGNV
+432 LRYRNKTSSGSI

-454 KGMTLTQG
+454 KGMKLTNG
-462 RLFDERD
+462 RLFDKRD
-469 IQSRTAVAVV
+469 IQNRTAVAVV

-485 SLLGKEDPVGQ
+485 SLLGKQDPVGQ

-506 IIGVVAQE
+506 IIGVVEEE

-519 SSQSVSIWLPYSAVM
+519 SSQSVNVWLPYSAVM
-534 SRLISQNHFSQITIR
+534 SRLISQNHFSQLTIR
-549 VKDGIQPA
+549 VKDGVQPA
-557 LAEQAAVALLTQRH
+557 LAEQAAIELLTQRH

-656 GGLLG
+656 GGMLG
-661 IGLALLIGFVFSL
+661 VGVSLFIGLLFSL
-674 FVESFQMS
+674 FVESIQMH

>member
-1 MSEPQKL
+1 MSE
-8 EGPLIQLKG
+8 PLIQLKG
-17 IEKRYQSGEQEV
+17 IERRYQSGEQEV

-35 DLCIQAGEMV
+35 DLTIEAGEMI

-72 YLFRGQDTARLDALA
+72 YLFRGQDTATLDALS

-104 LLPHLDATANV
+104 LLPHLNAAANV
-115 EIPAVYAGTARAERQ
+115 EIPAVYAGTSRPDRQARSN
-130 QRARALLS
+130 ALLT
-138 RLGLA
+138 RLGLS
-143 DRSHHRP
+143 DRSHHTP

-183 DSHSGKEVMAILKEL
+183 DSQSGKEVMAILKEL

-212 AVANHADRII
+212 AVASHADRII
-222 TLRDGRVVEDSAQPA
+222 TLRDGRV
-237 KSADQA
+237 
-243 GRIDTLRDGRVVED
+243 LED
-257 SGQAAKSANHADRI
+257 SGKPATTTAR
-271 DTLRDERAAEENGQD
+271 L
-286 APAAQGTALPQAGV
+286 PAASP
-300 TKAAGKPSK
+300 AARASGND
-309 GAIPPHI
+309 
-316 APAKGSKLGWDR
+316 WDR
-328 YREAARMAVHAMLA
+328 YREAGRMALHAMLA

-373 KVINDINAMG
+373 KVVDQINAMG

-403 QTLNERDL
+403 QTLNKRDL

-425 QIATSGQ
+425 QIASSGQ
-432 LRYRNKTSTGNV
+432 LRYRNKTSSGSI

-454 KGMTLTQG
+454 KGMKLTSG

-469 IQSRTAVAVV
+469 IQNRAAVAVV

-506 IIGVVAQE
+506 IIGVVEEE

-519 SSQSVSIWLPYSAVM
+519 SSQSVNVWLPYSAVM

-549 VKDGIQPA
+549 VKDGVQPA

-656 GGLLG
+656 GGMLG
-661 IGLALLIGFVFSL
+661 VGVSLFIGLLFSL
-674 FVESFQMS
+674 FVESIQMQ

>member
-1 MSEPQKL
+1 MSEP
-8 EGPLIQLKG
+8 LIRLKG
-17 IEKRYQSGEQEV
+17 IERRYQSGEHEV

-35 DLCIQAGEMV
+35 DLAIDAGEMV

-60 LLGCLDRPSAGQ
+60 LLGCLDHPSGGQ
-72 YLFRGQDTARLDALA
+72 YLFRGQDTATLDALS

-104 LLPHLDATANV
+104 LLPHLDAAANV
-115 EIPAVYAGTARAERQ
+115 EIPAIYAGTARLDRQ
-130 QRARALLS
+130 ARARTLLT
-138 RLGLA
+138 RLGLQ

-183 DSHSGKEVMAILKEL
+183 DSQSGKEVMAILKEL

-212 AVANHADRII
+212 AVASHADRII
-222 TLRDGRVVEDSAQPA
+222 TLRDGRVVEDSGHRATDDNAPSPSPSGAPA
-237 KSADQA
+237 HPLP
-243 GRIDTLRDGRVVED
+243 GDGSQMAPPPV
-257 SGQAAKSANHADRI
+257 
-271 DTLRDERAAEENGQD
+271 GQD
-286 APAAQGTALPQAGV
+286 AQGTG
-300 TKAAGKPSK
+300 AAVRTASR
-309 GAIPPHI
+309 
-316 APAKGSKLGWDR
+316 GWDR
-328 YREAARMAVHAMLA
+328 YREAGRMALHAMLA

-373 KVINDINAMG
+373 KVIDDINAMG

-411 DALLGQPYLEGASP
+411 DTLLGQPYLEGASP

-432 LRYRNKTSTGNV
+432 LRYRNKTSSGSV
-444 VGVGSDFFRV
+444 IGVGNDFFRV

-462 RLFDERD
+462 RLLDERD
-469 IQSRTAVAVV
+469 IRNRTAVAVV

-485 SLLGKEDPVGQ
+485 SLLGKVDPVGQ

-506 IIGVVAQE
+506 IVGVVTQE

-519 SSQSVSIWLPYSAVM
+519 SSQSVNVWLPYSAVM
-534 SRLISQNHFSQITIR
+534 SRLLSQQHFTQITIR
-549 VKDGIQPA
+549 VKDGVQPA

-579 SSDSIIKSVEKTT
+579 SSDSIVKSVEKTT
-592 ATMTLLVS
+592 ATLTLLVS

-661 IGLALLIGFVFSL
+661 IGLALLIGALFSL
-674 FVESFQMS
+674 LVESFQMR

>member
-1 MSEPQKL
+1 MSE
-8 EGPLIQLKG
+8 PLIQLKG
-17 IEKRYQSGEQEV
+17 IERRYQSGGQEV

-35 DLCIQAGEMV
+35 DLTIEAGEMI

-60 LLGCLDRPSAGQ
+60 LLGCLDRPSSGQ
-72 YLFRGQDTARLDALA
+72 YLFRGQDTATLDALS

-104 LLPHLDATANV
+104 LLPHLNAAANV
-115 EIPAVYAGTARAERQ
+115 EIPAVYAGTPRAERQ
-130 QRARALLS
+130 ARSQALLT
-138 RLGLA
+138 RLGLS
-143 DRSHHRP
+143 DRSHHTP
-150 GQLSGGQQQRV
+150 SQLSGGQQQRV

-183 DSHSGKEVMAILKEL
+183 DSQSGKEVMAILKEL

-212 AVANHADRII
+212 EVASHADRII
-222 TLRDGRVVEDSAQPA
+222 TLKDGRVQ
-237 KSADQA
+237 
-243 GRIDTLRDGRVVED
+243 ED
-257 SGQAAKSANHADRI
+257 SGRKPAAVPVTPTA
-271 DTLRDERAAEENGQD
+271 
-286 APAAQGTALPQAGV
+286 APAGKEGAG
-300 TKAAGKPSK
+300 
-309 GAIPPHI
+309 HD
-316 APAKGSKLGWDR
+316 WDR
-328 YREAARMAVHAMLA
+328 YREAARMALHAMLA

-373 KVINDINAMG
+373 KVIDQINAMG

-403 QTLNERDL
+403 QTLNKRDL
-411 DALLGQPYLEGASP
+411 DAMLGQPYLEGASP
-425 QIATSGQ
+425 QIAAPGQ
-432 LRYRNKTSTGNV
+432 LRYRNKTSSGSI
-444 VGVGSDFFRV
+444 VGVGNDFFRV
-454 KGMTLTQG
+454 KGMKLTNG

-469 IQSRTAVAVV
+469 IQNRAAVAVV

-485 SLLGKEDPVGQ
+485 SLLGKQDPVGQ

-506 IIGVVAQE
+506 IIGVVEEE

-519 SSQSVSIWLPYSAVM
+519 SSQSVNVWLPYSAVM
-534 SRLISQNHFSQITIR
+534 SRLISQNHFSQLTIR
-549 VKDGIQPA
+549 VKDGVQPA
-557 LAEQAAVALLTQRH
+557 LAEQAAIELLTQRH

-656 GGLLG
+656 GGMLG
-661 IGLALLIGFVFSL
+661 VGVSLFIGLLFSL
-674 FVESFQMS
+674 FVESIQMH

>member
-1 MSEPQKL
+1 MSE
-8 EGPLIQLKG
+8 PLIQLKG
-17 IEKRYQSGEQEV
+17 IERRYQSGEQEV

-35 DLCIQAGEMV
+35 DLTIEAGEMI

-60 LLGCLDRPSAGQ
+60 LLGCLDRPSSGQ
-72 YLFRGQDTARLDALA
+72 YLFRGQDTATLDALS

-104 LLPHLDATANV
+104 LLPHLNAAANV
-115 EIPAVYAGTARAERQ
+115 EIPAVYAGTPRAERQ
-130 QRARALLS
+130 ARSQALLT
-138 RLGLA
+138 RLGLSE
-143 DRSHHRP
+143 RSHHTP
-150 GQLSGGQQQRV
+150 SQLSGGQQQRV

-183 DSHSGKEVMAILKEL
+183 DSQSGKEVMAILKEL

-212 AVANHADRII
+212 EVASHADRII
-222 TLRDGRVVEDSAQPA
+222 TLKDGRVQ
-237 KSADQA
+237 
-243 GRIDTLRDGRVVED
+243 ED
-257 SGQAAKSANHADRI
+257 SGRKPAAVPVTPTA
-271 DTLRDERAAEENGQD
+271 
-286 APAAQGTALPQAGV
+286 APAGKEGAG
-300 TKAAGKPSK
+300 
-309 GAIPPHI
+309 HD
-316 APAKGSKLGWDR
+316 WDR
-328 YREAARMAVHAMLA
+328 YREAARMALHAMLA
-342 HRMRTFLTML
+342 HRMRTFLTIL

-373 KVINDINAMG
+373 KVIDQINAMG

-403 QTLNERDL
+403 QTLNKRDL

-425 QIATSGQ
+425 QIAAPGQ
-432 LRYRNKTSTGNV
+432 LRYRNKTSSGSI
-444 VGVGSDFFRV
+444 VGVGNDFFRV
-454 KGMTLTQG
+454 KGMKLTNG

-469 IQSRTAVAVV
+469 IQNRAAVAVV

-485 SLLGKEDPVGQ
+485 SLLGKQDPVGQ

-506 IIGVVAQE
+506 IIGVVEEE

-519 SSQSVSIWLPYSAVM
+519 SSQSVNVWLPYSAVM
-534 SRLISQNHFSQITIR
+534 SRLISQNHFSQLTIR
-549 VKDGIQPA
+549 VKDGVQPA
-557 LAEQAAVALLTQRH
+557 LAEQAAIELLTQRH

-656 GGLLG
+656 GGMLG
-661 IGLALLIGFVFSL
+661 VGVSLFIGLLFSL
-674 FVESFQMS
+674 FVESIQMH

>member
-1 MSEPQKL
+1 MSE
-8 EGPLIQLKG
+8 PLIQLKG
-17 IEKRYQSGEQEV
+17 IERRYQSGEQEV

-35 DLCIQAGEMV
+35 DLVIEAGEMI

-60 LLGCLDRPSAGQ
+60 LLGCLDRPSGGQ
-72 YLFRGQDTARLDALA
+72 YLFRGEDTATLDALA

-115 EIPAVYAGTARAERQ
+115 EIPAIYAGTSRHDRQARARQ
-130 QRARALLS
+130 LLG

-143 DRSHHRP
+143 ERSHHTP

-183 DSHSGKEVMAILKEL
+183 DSQSGKEVMAILKEL
-198 HAQGH
+198 HQQGH

-212 AVANHADRII
+212 EVASHADRII
-222 TLRDGRVVEDSAQPA
+222 TLKDGRVQ
-237 KSADQA
+237 
-243 GRIDTLRDGRVVED
+243 ED
-257 SGQAAKSANHADRI
+257 SGRKVAANQPV
-271 DTLRDERAAEENGQD
+271 LNVP
-286 APAAQGTALPQAGV
+286 PAAGE
-300 TKAAGKPSK
+300 
-309 GAIPPHI
+309 GA
-316 APAKGSKLGWDR
+316 SYDWDR
-328 YREAARMAVHAMLA
+328 YREAGRMAVHAMLA

-368 QGARA
+368 QGART
-373 KVINDINAMG
+373 KVIDQINAMG
-383 TNTIDIFPGKDWG
+383 TNTIEIFPGKGWG
-396 DEKAASI
+396 DEKMASI
-403 QTLNERDL
+403 QTLNKGDL
-411 DALLGQPYLEGASP
+411 DALLGQPYLAGASP
-425 QIATSGQ
+425 EIASPGQ
-432 LRYRNKTSTGNV
+432 LRYRNKTSSGSVTGVSN
-444 VGVGSDFFRV
+444 DYFKV
-454 KGMTLTQG
+454 KGMTLVSG
-462 RLFDERD
+462 RLLEWQD
-469 IQSRTAVAVV
+469 IQQRAAVAVV
-479 DGKTIE
+479 DKKSIG
-485 SLLGKEDPVGQ
+485 SLLGKDDPVGK
-496 VVLVGTLPVR
+496 VVMVGTLPVR
-506 IIGVVAQE
+506 IIGVVSQE
-514 TGFGR
+514 TGFGP
-519 SSQSVSIWLPYSAVM
+519 SSQSVNVWLPYSAVM
-534 SRLISQNHFSQITIR
+534 SRLISQHHFSQLTIR

-557 LAEQAAVALLTQRH
+557 LAEQAVIELLTKRH

-592 ATMTLLVS
+592 ATMTLMVS
-600 AIAVISLIV
+600 AIALISLIV

-627 EIGIRIAV
+627 EIGIRMAV

-656 GGLLG
+656 GGICGVGLSLG
-661 IGLALLIGFVFSL
+661 IGMLFSL
-674 FVESFQMS
+674 LVDSIKMQ

-714 PVEALARE
+714 PVVALARE

>member
-1 MSEPQKL
+1 MSE
-8 EGPLIQLKG
+8 PLIQLQG
-17 IEKRYQSGEQEV
+17 IERRYQSGEQKV

-35 DLCIQAGEMV
+35 DLTIEAGEMI

-60 LLGCLDRPSAGQ
+60 LLGCLDRPSAGR
-72 YLFRGQDTARLDALA
+72 YLFRGQDTATLDALS

-104 LLPHLDATANV
+104 LLPHLNAAANV
-115 EIPAVYAGTARAERQ
+115 EIPAVYAGASRPERQ
-130 QRARALLS
+130 ARSQALLA
-138 RLGLA
+138 RLGLS
-143 DRSHHRP
+143 DRSHHTP

-183 DSHSGKEVMAILKEL
+183 DSQSGKEVMAILKEL

-212 AVANHADRII
+212 AVASHADRII
-222 TLRDGRVVEDSAQPA
+222 TLRDGRV
-237 KSADQA
+237 
-243 GRIDTLRDGRVVED
+243 LED
-257 SGQAAKSANHADRI
+257 SGKPATATAPLQPAP
-271 DTLRDERAAEENGQD
+271 
-286 APAAQGTALPQAGV
+286 PAARAG
-300 TKAAGKPSK
+300 GND
-309 GAIPPHI
+309 
-316 APAKGSKLGWDR
+316 WDR
-328 YREAARMAVHAMLA
+328 YREAGRMALHAMLA

-368 QGARA
+368 QGTRA
-373 KVINDINAMG
+373 KVIDQINAMG

-403 QTLNERDL
+403 QTLNKRDL

-425 QIATSGQ
+425 QIASPGQ
-432 LRYRNKTSTGNV
+432 LRYRNKTSSGSI

-454 KGMTLTQG
+454 KGMKLTSG

-469 IQSRTAVAVV
+469 IQNRAAVAVV
-479 DGKTIE
+479 DGKTIK
-485 SLLGKEDPVGQ
+485 SLLGEEDPVGQ

-506 IIGVVAQE
+506 IIGVVEEE

-519 SSQSVSIWLPYSAVM
+519 SSQSVNVWLPYSAVM
-534 SRLISQNHFSQITIR
+534 SRLISQNHFSQLTIR
-549 VKDGIQPA
+549 VKDGVQPA
-557 LAEQAAVALLTQRH
+557 LAEQAAIELLTQRH

-646 LIEAVMVSLL
+646 LIEAVIVSLL
-656 GGLLG
+656 GGMLG
-661 IGLALLIGFVFSL
+661 VGVSLLIGLLFSL
-674 FVESFQMS
+674 FVESIQMQ

>member
-1 MSEPQKL
+1 MSEP
-8 EGPLIQLKG
+8 LIRLKG
-17 IEKRYQSGEQEV
+17 IERRYQSGEHEV

-35 DLCIQAGEMV
+35 DLAIDAGEMV

-60 LLGCLDRPSAGQ
+60 LLGCLDRPSGGQ
-72 YLFRGQDTARLDALA
+72 YLFRGQDTATLDALS

-104 LLPHLDATANV
+104 LLPHLDAAANV
-115 EIPAVYAGTARAERQ
+115 EIPAIYAGTARLDRQ
-130 QRARALLS
+130 ARARSLLT
-138 RLGLA
+138 RLGLQ

-183 DSHSGKEVMAILKEL
+183 DSQSGKEVMAILKEL

-212 AVANHADRII
+212 AVASHADRII
-222 TLRDGRVVEDSAQPA
+222 TLRDGRVVEDS
-237 KSADQA
+237 S
-243 GRIDTLRDGRVVED
+243 
-257 SGQAAKSANHADRI
+257 H
-271 DTLRDERAAEENGQD
+271 RAADDNAASPSGAPAHPLPGDGSQLAAPSVGQD
-286 APAAQGTALPQAGV
+286 AQGTG
-300 TKAAGKPSK
+300 AAVRTASR
-309 GAIPPHI
+309 
-316 APAKGSKLGWDR
+316 GWDR
-328 YREAARMAVHAMLA
+328 YREAGRMALHAMLA

-373 KVINDINAMG
+373 KVIDDINAMG

-432 LRYRNKTSTGNV
+432 LRYRNKTSSGSV
-444 VGVGSDFFRV
+444 IGVGNDFFRV

-462 RLFDERD
+462 RLLDERD
-469 IQSRTAVAVV
+469 IRNRTAVAVV

-485 SLLGKEDPVGQ
+485 SLLGKVDPVGQ

-506 IIGVVAQE
+506 IVGVVTQE

-519 SSQSVSIWLPYSAVM
+519 SSQSVNVWLPYSAVM
-534 SRLISQNHFSQITIR
+534 SRLLSQQHFTQITIR
-549 VKDGIQPA
+549 VKDGVQPA

-579 SSDSIIKSVEKTT
+579 SSDSIVKSVEKTT
-592 ATMTLLVS
+592 ATLTLLVS

-661 IGLALLIGFVFSL
+661 IGLALLIGALFSL
-674 FVESFQMS
+674 LVESFQMR

>member
-1 MSEPQKL
+1 MSEP
-8 EGPLIQLKG
+8 LIRLKG
-17 IEKRYQSGEQEV
+17 IERRYQSGEHEV

-35 DLCIQAGEMV
+35 DLAIDAGEMV

-60 LLGCLDRPSAGQ
+60 LLGCLDHPSGGQ
-72 YLFRGQDTARLDALA
+72 YLFRGQDTATLDALS

-104 LLPHLDATANV
+104 LLPHLDAAANV
-115 EIPAVYAGTARAERQ
+115 EIPAIYAGTARLDRQ
-130 QRARALLS
+130 ARARTLLT
-138 RLGLA
+138 RLGLQ

-183 DSHSGKEVMAILKEL
+183 DSQSGKEVMAILKEL

-212 AVANHADRII
+212 AVASHADRII
-222 TLRDGRVVEDSAQPA
+222 TLRDGRVVEDSGHRATDDNAASPSGAPA
-237 KSADQA
+237 HPLP
-243 GRIDTLRDGRVVED
+243 GDG
-257 SGQAAKSANHADRI
+257 SQLAAPSV
-271 DTLRDERAAEENGQD
+271 GQD
-286 APAAQGTALPQAGV
+286 AHGTGAAVRTA
-300 TKAAGKPSK
+300 SR
-309 GAIPPHI
+309 
-316 APAKGSKLGWDR
+316 GWDR
-328 YREAARMAVHAMLA
+328 YREAGRMALHAMLA

-373 KVINDINAMG
+373 KVIDDINAMG

-432 LRYRNKTSTGNV
+432 LRYRNKTSSGSV
-444 VGVGSDFFRV
+444 IGVGNDFFRV

-462 RLFDERD
+462 RLLDERD
-469 IQSRTAVAVV
+469 IRNRTAVAVV

-485 SLLGKEDPVGQ
+485 SLLGKVDPVGQ

-506 IIGVVAQE
+506 IVGVVTQE

-519 SSQSVSIWLPYSAVM
+519 SSQSVNVWLPYSAVM
-534 SRLISQNHFSQITIR
+534 SRLLSQQHFTQITIR
-549 VKDGIQPA
+549 VKDGVQPA

-579 SSDSIIKSVEKTT
+579 SSDSIVKSVEKTT
-592 ATMTLLVS
+592 ATLTLLVS

-661 IGLALLIGFVFSL
+661 IGLALLIGALFSL
-674 FVESFQMS
+674 LVESFQMR

>member
-1 MSEPQKL
+1 MSE
-8 EGPLIQLKG
+8 PLIQLKG
-17 IEKRYQSGEQEV
+17 IERRYQSGGQEV

-35 DLCIQAGEMV
+35 DLTIEAGEMI

-60 LLGCLDRPSAGQ
+60 LLGCLDRPSSGQ
-72 YLFRGQDTARLDALA
+72 YLFRGQDTATLDALS

-95 FGFIFQRYH
+95 FGFIFQRYY
-104 LLPHLDATANV
+104 LLPHLNAAANV
-115 EIPAVYAGTARAERQ
+115 EIPAVYAGTPRAERQ
-130 QRARALLS
+130 ARSQALLT
-138 RLGLA
+138 RLGLS
-143 DRSHHRP
+143 DRSHHTP
-150 GQLSGGQQQRV
+150 SQLSGGQQQRV

-183 DSHSGKEVMAILKEL
+183 DSQSGKEVMAILKEL

-212 AVANHADRII
+212 EVASHADRII
-222 TLRDGRVVEDSAQPA
+222 TLKDGRVQ
-237 KSADQA
+237 
-243 GRIDTLRDGRVVED
+243 ED
-257 SGQAAKSANHADRI
+257 SGRKPAAVPVTPTA
-271 DTLRDERAAEENGQD
+271 
-286 APAAQGTALPQAGV
+286 APAGKEGAG
-300 TKAAGKPSK
+300 
-309 GAIPPHI
+309 HD
-316 APAKGSKLGWDR
+316 WDR
-328 YREAARMAVHAMLA
+328 YREAARMALHAMLA

-373 KVINDINAMG
+373 KVIDQINAMG

-403 QTLNERDL
+403 QTLNKRDL

-425 QIATSGQ
+425 QIAAPGQ
-432 LRYRNKTSTGNV
+432 LRYRNKTSSGSI
-444 VGVGSDFFRV
+444 VGVGNDFFRV
-454 KGMTLTQG
+454 KGMKLTNG

-469 IQSRTAVAVV
+469 IQNRAAVAVV

-485 SLLGKEDPVGQ
+485 SLLGKQDPVGQ

-506 IIGVVAQE
+506 IIGVVEEE

-519 SSQSVSIWLPYSAVM
+519 SSQSVNVWLPYSAVM
-534 SRLISQNHFSQITIR
+534 SRLISQNHFSQLTIR
-549 VKDGIQPA
+549 VKDGVQPA
-557 LAEQAAVALLTQRH
+557 LAEQAAIELLTQRH

-656 GGLLG
+656 GGMLG
-661 IGLALLIGFVFSL
+661 VGVSLFIGLLFSL
-674 FVESFQMS
+674 FVESIQMH

>member
-1 MSEPQKL
+1 MSE
-8 EGPLIQLKG
+8 PLIQLKG
-17 IEKRYQSGEQEV
+17 IERRYQSGEQEV

-35 DLCIQAGEMV
+35 DLTIEAGEMI

-60 LLGCLDRPSAGQ
+60 LLGCLDRPSSGQ
-72 YLFRGQDTARLDALA
+72 YLFRGQDTATLDALS

-104 LLPHLDATANV
+104 LLPHLNAAANV
-115 EIPAVYAGTARAERQ
+115 EIPAVYAGTPRAERQ
-130 QRARALLS
+130 ARSQALLT
-138 RLGLA
+138 RLGLS
-143 DRSHHRP
+143 DRSHHTP
-150 GQLSGGQQQRV
+150 SQLSGGQQQRV

-183 DSHSGKEVMAILKEL
+183 DSQSGKEVMAILKEL

-212 AVANHADRII
+212 EVASHADRII
-222 TLRDGRVVEDSAQPA
+222 TLKDGRVQ
-237 KSADQA
+237 
-243 GRIDTLRDGRVVED
+243 ED
-257 SGQAAKSANHADRI
+257 SGRKPAAVPVTPTA
-271 DTLRDERAAEENGQD
+271 
-286 APAAQGTALPQAGV
+286 APAGKDGAG
-300 TKAAGKPSK
+300 
-309 GAIPPHI
+309 HD
-316 APAKGSKLGWDR
+316 WDR
-328 YREAARMAVHAMLA
+328 YREAARMALHAMLA

-373 KVINDINAMG
+373 KVIDQINAMG

-403 QTLNERDL
+403 QTLNKRDL

-425 QIATSGQ
+425 QIAAPGQ
-432 LRYRNKTSTGNV
+432 LRYRNKTSSGSI
-444 VGVGSDFFRV
+444 VGVGNDFFRV
-454 KGMTLTQG
+454 KGMKLTNG

-469 IQSRTAVAVV
+469 IQNRAAVAVV

-485 SLLGKEDPVGQ
+485 SLLGKQDPVGQ

-506 IIGVVAQE
+506 IIGVVEEE

-519 SSQSVSIWLPYSAVM
+519 SSQSVNVWLPYSAVM
-534 SRLISQNHFSQITIR
+534 SRLISQNHFNQLTIR
-549 VKDGIQPA
+549 VKDGVQPA
-557 LAEQAAVALLTQRH
+557 LAEQAAIELLTQRH

-656 GGLLG
+656 GGMLG
-661 IGLALLIGFVFSL
+661 VGVSLFIGLLFSL
-674 FVESFQMS
+674 FVESIQMH

>member
-1 MSEPQKL
+1 MSE
-8 EGPLIQLKG
+8 PLIQLKG
-17 IEKRYQSGEQEV
+17 IERRYQSGEQEV

-35 DLCIQAGEMV
+35 DLTIEAGEMI

-72 YLFRGQDTARLDALA
+72 YLFRGQDTATLDALS

-104 LLPHLDATANV
+104 LLPHLNAAANV
-115 EIPAVYAGTARAERQ
+115 EIPAVYAGTSRPDRQARSQ
-130 QRARALLS
+130 ALLA
-138 RLGLA
+138 RLGLS
-143 DRSHHRP
+143 DRSHHTP

-183 DSHSGKEVMAILKEL
+183 DSQSGKEVMAILKEL

-212 AVANHADRII
+212 AVASHADRII
-222 TLRDGRVVEDSAQPA
+222 TLRDGRV
-237 KSADQA
+237 
-243 GRIDTLRDGRVVED
+243 LED
-257 SGQAAKSANHADRI
+257 SGKPATTTAR
-271 DTLRDERAAEENGQD
+271 L
-286 APAAQGTALPQAGV
+286 PAASP
-300 TKAAGKPSK
+300 AARASGND
-309 GAIPPHI
+309 
-316 APAKGSKLGWDR
+316 WDR
-328 YREAARMAVHAMLA
+328 YREAGRMALHAMLA

-368 QGARA
+368 QGARV
-373 KVINDINAMG
+373 KVVDQINAMG

-403 QTLNERDL
+403 QTLNKRDL

-425 QIATSGQ
+425 QIASSGQ
-432 LRYRNKTSTGNV
+432 LRYRNKTSSGSI

-454 KGMTLTQG
+454 KGMKLTSG

-469 IQSRTAVAVV
+469 IQNRAAVAVV

-506 IIGVVAQE
+506 IIGVVEEE

-519 SSQSVSIWLPYSAVM
+519 SSQSVNVWLPYSAVM
-534 SRLISQNHFSQITIR
+534 SRLISQNHFSQLTIR
-549 VKDGIQPA
+549 VKDGVQPA
-557 LAEQAAVALLTQRH
+557 LAEQAAIELLTQRH

-656 GGLLG
+656 GGMLG
-661 IGLALLIGFVFSL
+661 VGVSLFIGLLFSL
-674 FVESFQMS
+674 FVESIQMQ

>member
-1 MSEPQKL
+1 MSE
-8 EGPLIQLKG
+8 PLIQLKG
-17 IEKRYQSGEQEV
+17 IERRYQSGEQEV

-35 DLCIQAGEMV
+35 DLTIEAGEMI

-60 LLGCLDRPSAGQ
+60 LLGCLDRPSSGQ
-72 YLFRGQDTARLDALA
+72 YLFRGQDTATLDALS

-104 LLPHLDATANV
+104 LLPHLNAAANV
-115 EIPAVYAGTARAERQ
+115 KIPAVYAGTPRAERQ
-130 QRARALLS
+130 ARSQALLT
-138 RLGLA
+138 RLGLS
-143 DRSHHRP
+143 DRSHHTP
-150 GQLSGGQQQRV
+150 SQLSGGQQQRV

-183 DSHSGKEVMAILKEL
+183 DSQSGKEVMAILKEL

-212 AVANHADRII
+212 EVASHADRII
-222 TLRDGRVVEDSAQPA
+222 TLKDGRVQ
-237 KSADQA
+237 
-243 GRIDTLRDGRVVED
+243 ED
-257 SGQAAKSANHADRI
+257 SGRKPAAVPVTPTA
-271 DTLRDERAAEENGQD
+271 
-286 APAAQGTALPQAGV
+286 APAGKEGAG
-300 TKAAGKPSK
+300 
-309 GAIPPHI
+309 HD
-316 APAKGSKLGWDR
+316 WDR
-328 YREAARMAVHAMLA
+328 YREAARMALHAMLA

-373 KVINDINAMG
+373 KVIDQINAMG

-403 QTLNERDL
+403 QTLNKRDL

-425 QIATSGQ
+425 QIAAPGQ
-432 LRYRNKTSTGNV
+432 LRYRNKTSSGSI
-444 VGVGSDFFRV
+444 VGVGNDFFRV
-454 KGMTLTQG
+454 KGMKLTNG

-469 IQSRTAVAVV
+469 IQNRAAVAVV

-485 SLLGKEDPVGQ
+485 SLLGKQDPVGQ

-506 IIGVVAQE
+506 IIGVVEEE

-519 SSQSVSIWLPYSAVM
+519 SSQSVNVWLPYSAVM
-534 SRLISQNHFSQITIR
+534 SRLISQNHFSQLTIR
-549 VKDGIQPA
+549 VKDGVQPA
-557 LAEQAAVALLTQRH
+557 LAEQAAIELLTQRH

-656 GGLLG
+656 GGMLG
-661 IGLALLIGFVFSL
+661 VGVSLFIGLLFSL
-674 FVESFQMS
+674 FVESIQMH

>member
-1 MSEPQKL
+1 MSEP
-8 EGPLIQLKG
+8 LIRLKG
-17 IEKRYQSGEQEV
+17 IERRYQSGEHEV

-35 DLCIQAGEMV
+35 DLAIDAGEMV

-60 LLGCLDRPSAGQ
+60 LLGCLDRPSGGQ
-72 YLFRGQDTARLDALA
+72 YLFRGQDTATLDALS

-104 LLPHLDATANV
+104 LLPHLDAAANV
-115 EIPAVYAGTARAERQ
+115 EIPAIYAGTARLDRQ
-130 QRARALLS
+130 ARARTLLT
-138 RLGLA
+138 RLGLQ

-183 DSHSGKEVMAILKEL
+183 DSQSGKEVMAILKEL

-212 AVANHADRII
+212 AVASHADRII
-222 TLRDGRVVEDSAQPA
+222 TLRDGRVVEDS
-237 KSADQA
+237 S
-243 GRIDTLRDGRVVED
+243 
-257 SGQAAKSANHADRI
+257 H
-271 DTLRDERAAEENGQD
+271 RAADDNAASPSGAPAHPLPGDGSQLAAPSVGQD
-286 APAAQGTALPQAGV
+286 EQGTG
-300 TKAAGKPSK
+300 AAVRTASR
-309 GAIPPHI
+309 
-316 APAKGSKLGWDR
+316 GWDR
-328 YREAARMAVHAMLA
+328 YREAGRMALHAMLA

-373 KVINDINAMG
+373 KVIDDINAMG

-432 LRYRNKTSTGNV
+432 LRYRNKTSSGSV
-444 VGVGSDFFRV
+444 IGVGNDFFRV

-462 RLFDERD
+462 RLLDERD
-469 IQSRTAVAVV
+469 IRNRTAVAVV

-485 SLLGKEDPVGQ
+485 SLLGKVDPVGQ

-506 IIGVVAQE
+506 IVGVVTQE

-519 SSQSVSIWLPYSAVM
+519 SSQSVNVWLPYSAVM
-534 SRLISQNHFSQITIR
+534 SRLLSQQHFTQITIR
-549 VKDGIQPA
+549 VKDGVQPA

-571 GVKDFFTF
+571 GVKDFFIF
-579 SSDSIIKSVEKTT
+579 SSDSIVKSVEKTT
-592 ATMTLLVS
+592 ATLTLLVS

-661 IGLALLIGFVFSL
+661 IGLALLIGALFSL
-674 FVESFQMS
+674 LVESFQMR

>member
-1 MSEPQKL
+1 MSEP
-8 EGPLIQLKG
+8 LIRLKG
-17 IEKRYQSGEQEV
+17 IERRYQSGEHEV

-35 DLCIQAGEMV
+35 DLAIDAGEMV

-60 LLGCLDRPSAGQ
+60 LLGCLDRPSGGQ
-72 YLFRGQDTARLDALA
+72 YLFRGQDTATLDALS

-104 LLPHLDATANV
+104 LLPHLDAAANV
-115 EIPAVYAGTARAERQ
+115 EIPAIYAGTARLDRQ
-130 QRARALLS
+130 ARARTLLT
-138 RLGLA
+138 RLGLQ

-183 DSHSGKEVMAILKEL
+183 DSQSGKEVMAILKEL

-212 AVANHADRII
+212 AVASHADRII
-222 TLRDGRVVEDSAQPA
+222 TLRDGRVVEDSSHRATDDNAPSSSPSGAPA
-237 KSADQA
+237 HPLP
-243 GRIDTLRDGRVVED
+243 GDGSQLAPPPV
-257 SGQAAKSANHADRI
+257 
-271 DTLRDERAAEENGQD
+271 GQD
-286 APAAQGTALPQAGV
+286 AQGTG
-300 TKAAGKPSK
+300 AAVRTASR
-309 GAIPPHI
+309 
-316 APAKGSKLGWDR
+316 GWDR
-328 YREAARMAVHAMLA
+328 YREAGRMALHAMLA

-373 KVINDINAMG
+373 KVIDDINAMG

-432 LRYRNKTSTGNV
+432 LRYRNKTSSGSV
-444 VGVGSDFFRV
+444 IGVGNDFFRV

-462 RLFDERD
+462 RLLDERD
-469 IQSRTAVAVV
+469 IRNRTAVAVV

-485 SLLGKEDPVGQ
+485 SLLGKVDPVGQ

-506 IIGVVAQE
+506 IVGVVTQE

-519 SSQSVSIWLPYSAVM
+519 SSQSVNVWLPYSAVM
-534 SRLISQNHFSQITIR
+534 SRLLSQQHFTQITIR
-549 VKDGIQPA
+549 VKDGVQSA

-579 SSDSIIKSVEKTT
+579 SSDSIVKSVEKTT
-592 ATMTLLVS
+592 ATLTLLVS

-661 IGLALLIGFVFSL
+661 IGLALLIGALFSL
-674 FVESFQMS
+674 LVESFQMR

>member
-1 MSEPQKL
+1 MSEP
-8 EGPLIQLKG
+8 LIRLKG
-17 IEKRYQSGEQEV
+17 IERRYQSGEHEV

-35 DLCIQAGEMV
+35 DLAIDAGEMV

-60 LLGCLDRPSAGQ
+60 LLGCLDRPSGGQ
-72 YLFRGQDTARLDALA
+72 YLFRGQDTATLDALS

-104 LLPHLDATANV
+104 LLPHLDAAANV
-115 EIPAVYAGTARAERQ
+115 EIPAIYAGTARLDRQ
-130 QRARALLS
+130 ARARTLLT
-138 RLGLA
+138 RLGLQ

-183 DSHSGKEVMAILKEL
+183 DSQSGKEVMAILKEL

-212 AVANHADRII
+212 AVASHADRII
-222 TLRDGRVVEDSAQPA
+222 TLRDGRVVEDSGHRATDDNAASPSGAPA
-237 KSADQA
+237 HPLP
-243 GRIDTLRDGRVVED
+243 GDGSQLAPPPV
-257 SGQAAKSANHADRI
+257 
-271 DTLRDERAAEENGQD
+271 GQD
-286 APAAQGTALPQAGV
+286 AQGTG
-300 TKAAGKPSK
+300 AAVRTASR
-309 GAIPPHI
+309 
-316 APAKGSKLGWDR
+316 GWDR
-328 YREAARMAVHAMLA
+328 YREAGRMALHAMLA

-373 KVINDINAMG
+373 KVIDDINAMG

-432 LRYRNKTSTGNV
+432 LRYRNKTSSGSV
-444 VGVGSDFFRV
+444 IGVGNDFFRV

-462 RLFDERD
+462 RLLDERD
-469 IQSRTAVAVV
+469 IRNRTAVAVV

-485 SLLGKEDPVGQ
+485 SLLGKVDPVGQ

-506 IIGVVAQE
+506 IVGVVTQE

-519 SSQSVSIWLPYSAVM
+519 SSQSVNVWLPYSAVM
-534 SRLISQNHFSQITIR
+534 SRLLSQQHFTQITIR
-549 VKDGIQPA
+549 VKDGVQPA

-579 SSDSIIKSVEKTT
+579 SSDSIVKSVEKTT
-592 ATMTLLVS
+592 ATLTLLVS

-635 GARQSDILQQF
+635 GSRQSDILQQF

-661 IGLALLIGFVFSL
+661 IGLALLIGALFSL
-674 FVESFQMS
+674 LVESFQMR

>member
-1 MSEPQKL
+1 MSE
-8 EGPLIQLKG
+8 PLIQLKG
-17 IEKRYQSGEQEV
+17 IERRYQSGEQEV

-35 DLCIQAGEMV
+35 DLTIEAGEMI

-60 LLGCLDRPSAGQ
+60 LLGCLDRPSSGQ
-72 YLFRGQDTARLDALA
+72 YLFRGQDTATLDALS

-104 LLPHLDATANV
+104 LLPHLNAAANV
-115 EIPAVYAGTARAERQ
+115 EIPAVYAGTPRAERQ
-130 QRARALLS
+130 ARSQALLT
-138 RLGLA
+138 RLGLS
-143 DRSHHRP
+143 DRSHHTP
-150 GQLSGGQQQRV
+150 SQLSGGQQQRV

-183 DSHSGKEVMAILKEL
+183 DSQSGKEVMAILKEL

-212 AVANHADRII
+212 EVANHADRII
-222 TLRDGRVVEDSAQPA
+222 TLKDGRVQ
-237 KSADQA
+237 
-243 GRIDTLRDGRVVED
+243 ED
-257 SGQAAKSANHADRI
+257 SGRKPAAI
-271 DTLRDERAAEENGQD
+271 PVTPTV
-286 APAAQGTALPQAGV
+286 APAGKEGAG
-300 TKAAGKPSK
+300 
-309 GAIPPHI
+309 HD
-316 APAKGSKLGWDR
+316 WDR
-328 YREAARMAVHAMLA
+328 YREAARMALHAMLA

-373 KVINDINAMG
+373 KVIDQINAMG

-403 QTLNERDL
+403 QTLNKSDL

-425 QIATSGQ
+425 QIAASGQ
-432 LRYRNKTSTGNV
+432 LRYRNKTSSGSI

-454 KGMTLTQG
+454 KGMKLTNG
-462 RLFDERD
+462 RLFDKRD
-469 IQSRTAVAVV
+469 IQNRTAVAVV

-485 SLLGKEDPVGQ
+485 SLLGKQDPVGQ

-506 IIGVVAQE
+506 IIGVVEEE

-519 SSQSVSIWLPYSAVM
+519 SSQSVNVWLPYSAVM
-534 SRLISQNHFSQITIR
+534 SRLISQNHFSQLTIR
-549 VKDGIQPA
+549 VKDGVQPA
-557 LAEQAAVALLTQRH
+557 LAEQAAIELLTQRH

-656 GGLLG
+656 GGMLG
-661 IGLALLIGFVFSL
+661 VGVSLFIGLLFSL
-674 FVESFQMS
+674 FVESIQMH

>member
-1 MSEPQKL
+1 MSE
-8 EGPLIQLKG
+8 PLIQLKG
-17 IEKRYQSGEQEV
+17 IERRYQSGEQEV

-35 DLCIQAGEMV
+35 DLTIEAGEMI

-60 LLGCLDRPSAGQ
+60 LLGCLDRPSSGQ
-72 YLFRGQDTARLDALA
+72 YLFRGQDTATLDALS

-104 LLPHLDATANV
+104 LLPHLNAAANV
-115 EIPAVYAGTARAERQ
+115 EIPAVYAGTPRAKRQARSQ
-130 QRARALLS
+130 TLLT
-138 RLGLA
+138 RLGLS
-143 DRSHHRP
+143 DRSHHTP
-150 GQLSGGQQQRV
+150 SQLSGGQQQRV

-183 DSHSGKEVMAILKEL
+183 DSQSGKEVMAILKEL

-212 AVANHADRII
+212 EVASHADRII
-222 TLRDGRVVEDSAQPA
+222 TLKDGRVQ
-237 KSADQA
+237 
-243 GRIDTLRDGRVVED
+243 ED
-257 SGQAAKSANHADRI
+257 SGRKPAAVPVAPTA
-271 DTLRDERAAEENGQD
+271 
-286 APAAQGTALPQAGV
+286 APAGKEGAG
-300 TKAAGKPSK
+300 
-309 GAIPPHI
+309 HD
-316 APAKGSKLGWDR
+316 WDR
-328 YREAARMAVHAMLA
+328 YREAARMALHAMLA

-373 KVINDINAMG
+373 KVIDQINAMG

-403 QTLNERDL
+403 QTLNKRDL

-425 QIATSGQ
+425 QIAAPGQ
-432 LRYRNKTSTGNV
+432 LRYRNKTSSGSI
-444 VGVGSDFFRV
+444 VGVGNDFFRV
-454 KGMTLTQG
+454 KGMKLTNG

-469 IQSRTAVAVV
+469 IQNRAAVAVV

-485 SLLGKEDPVGQ
+485 SLLGKQDPVGQ

-506 IIGVVAQE
+506 IIGVVEEE

-519 SSQSVSIWLPYSAVM
+519 SSQSVNVWLPYSAVM
-534 SRLISQNHFSQITIR
+534 SRLISQNHFSQLTIR
-549 VKDGIQPA
+549 VKDGVQPA
-557 LAEQAAVALLTQRH
+557 LAEQAAIELLTQRH

-656 GGLLG
+656 GGMLG
-661 IGLALLIGFVFSL
+661 VGVSLFIGLLFSL
-674 FVESFQMS
+674 FVESIQMH